1 MPNLKPLELGV
12 IFWASSLKPALEQ
25 IQGLKALGVRCAQMG
40 IAGDFD
46 PTDRAAEWKAACQAE
61 DFTLLTVT
69 AAYNGED
76 YADIPTVVRTV
87 GFIPAATRVEREART
102 IALCDFA
109 HAVGIPVFACHIG
122 FVPHD
127 RDNLDYLAVQAMVKR
142 ICDHCAIHGM
152 SFHLETGQEPADVLF
167 DFLVDTGRPNL
178 LINFDPANMILYGT
192 GDPIEAMEVLKGSIA
207 SIHAKDGDWPDASKP
222 GSLGSEKPLG
232 SGAVGIPRFVA
243 KLKEIGYSA
252 PIVIEREG
260 TSPEQWNA
268 DMRAAIELL
277 KSLV

>member
-1 MPNLKPLELGV
+1 MSDLNPLELGV
-12 IFWASSLKPALEQ
+12 IFWASSAKPALEQ
-25 IQGLKALGVRCAQMG
+25 IQGFKALGVRCAQMG

-46 PTDRAAEWKAACQAE
+46 PTGKAAEWKAACHTE

-87 GFIPAATRVEREART
+87 GFIPPATRHEREART

-152 SFHLETGQEPADVLF
+152 NFHLETGQEPAEVLF

-192 GDPIEAMEVLKGSIA
+192 GDPIEAMEVLKGFIA
-207 SIHAKDGDWPDASKP
+207 SIHAKDGDWPDATKP

-232 SGAVGIPRFVA
+232 AGAVGIPRFVA
-243 KLKEIGYSA
+243 KLKEIGYA
-252 PIVIEREG
+252 GPIVIEREG
-260 TSPEQWNA
+260 TSPEQWNS
-268 DMRAAIELL
+268 DMRAAIEFL
-277 KSLV
+277 KPLA

>member
-1 MPNLKPLELGV
+1 MSNLKPLELGV
-12 IFWASSLKPALEQ
+12 IFWATNAKPALEQ

-46 PTDRAAEWKAACQAE
+46 PAGKAAEWKVACE
-61 DFTLLTVT
+61 TEGFTLLTVT

-87 GFIPAATRVEREART
+87 GFIPPATRVEREART

-127 RDNLDYLAVQAMVKR
+127 KHDADYLAVQAMVKR
-142 ICDHCAIHGM
+142 ICDHCAIQGQ
-152 SFHLETGQEPADVLF
+152 SFHLETGQEPGDVLL
-167 DFLVDTGRPNL
+167 DFLVDTAKSNL
-178 LINFDPANMILYGT
+178 WINFDPANMILYGT
-192 GDPIEAMEVLKGSIA
+192 GDPIEAMEVLKNYIRSV
-207 SIHAKDGDWPDASKP
+207 HAKDGDWPDAGKP

-232 SGAVGIPRFVA
+232 AGSVGIERFVS
-243 KLKEIGYSA
+243 KLKEIGYTSTL
-252 PIVIEREG
+252 VIEREG
-260 TSPEQWNA
+260 TSPEQWSS
-268 DMRAAIELL
+268 DMRAAMDLL
-277 KSLV
+277 KSLA